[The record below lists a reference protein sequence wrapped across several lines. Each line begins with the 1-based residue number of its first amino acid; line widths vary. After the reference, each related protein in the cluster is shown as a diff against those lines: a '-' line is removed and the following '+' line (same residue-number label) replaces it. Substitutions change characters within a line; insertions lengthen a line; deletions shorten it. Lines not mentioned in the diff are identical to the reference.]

1 MLSLHFAWV
10 LALHVDSCCVIHLQ
24 VLLGLLGLL
33 GVMEMEM
40 LPAVEICDAEG
51 ICDVELLFFIFLL
64 KTCIALM

>member
-1 MLSLHFAWV
+1 M
-10 LALHVDSCCVIHLQ
+10 
-24 VLLGLLGLL
+24 GLL